1 MKKLLLILL
10 FATSVVSGQNYLGET
25 KVQILT
31 QNQCVSLGIIIVVLI
46 LLIVS
51 AIVINEVVLENQE
64 YDLIKLPNGDYQYT
78 HPKKGIIFCKNK
90 DFPAMCLIHRDL
102 AIRPDAKIKD
112 DVRVLFY
119 KEFNELVHMD
129 L

>member
-1 MKKLLLILL
+1 MLLL
-10 FATSVVSGQNYLGET
+10 N
-25 KVQILT
+25 
-31 QNQCVSLGIIIVVLI
+31 QNQWVAVGIIVILFVLI
-46 LLIVS
+46 VISSV
-51 AIVINEVVLENQE
+51 VINEVILENQE
-64 YDLIKLPNGDYQYT
+64 YDLTKLPNGDYQYI
-78 HPKKGIIFCKNK
+78 HPKKGIIFCKSN